1 MDKSILNNFIQYLV
15 NLGLISYESSFQL
28 YNIYDDISSKEN
40 NIEFT
45 NLIYISLLNFIN
57 NMNEEQKQFLSYN
70 IIQNY
75 FKNRYF
81 EKINKL
87 KSIFNILLGNQ
98 KLLLLKIL
106 TKWSNKKKFIYN
118 NKKNNLNKNNKNL
131 NPKIELNLIE
141 SNIKF
146 YNKAKNKRLETFI
159 IKKKEEK
166 GKLILNK
173 RKKINSLPNHNY
185 SIFEGLNEF
194 TKDYN
199 KNKMNYKKNYSL
211 NNQKKISDLSDITFR
226 KKISKEK
233 KKKINNEKNILIK
246 LRKKQI
252 RKHNNLSDDYKI
264 ENSYNPKISNTE
276 NKLNNYLN
284 SLININDKCE
294 NLNNTTQFC
303 LKNNYKKNNI
313 INNMVNYNSC
323 KMKNY
328 HISKSCDYEKINDLE
343 NSVKNKSFNNS
354 NYDSSYISTQDITN
368 KNEFQNQTKSYKI
381 NTINKINKNY
391 EIEND
396 NSIEKF
402 SQFEREEMVKKIM
415 DKLYSKKDN
424 N

>member
-75 FKNRYF
+75 FKNRFF

-159 IKKKEEK
+159 IKKK
-166 GKLILNK
+166 
-173 RKKINSLPNHNY
+173 
-185 SIFEGLNEF
+185 
-194 TKDYN
+194 
-199 KNKMNYKKNYSL
+199 
-211 NNQKKISDLSDITFR
+211 
-226 KKISKEK
+226 K
-233 KKKINNEKNILIK
+233 KK
-246 LRKKQI
+246 
-252 RKHNNLSDDYKI
+252 
-264 ENSYNPKISNTE
+264 EN
-276 NKLNNYLN
+276 
-284 SLININDKCE
+284 
-294 NLNNTTQFC
+294 
-303 LKNNYKKNNI
+303 
-313 INNMVNYNSC
+313 
-323 KMKNY
+323 
-328 HISKSCDYEKINDLE
+328 
-343 NSVKNKSFNNS
+343 
-354 NYDSSYISTQDITN
+354 
-368 KNEFQNQTKSYKI
+368 
-381 NTINKINKNY
+381 
-391 EIEND
+391 
-396 NSIEKF
+396 
-402 SQFEREEMVKKIM
+402 
-415 DKLYSKKDN
+415 
-424 N
+424 